1 MPLQLT
7 EWHRAFRQKKEEEMY
22 KKRIIMFL
30 MIVLGALG
38 LISCGKEPE
47 AKEEAVKE
55 TAVYKKIVVLDPA
68 VVEMLYLLNAE
79 DRIAAVAHSQ
89 TTGIWPEDK
98 TKNLP
103 DVGTLAKPSL
113 EKIISF
119 SPDLVVLSIHST
131 GLAKDLE
138 AHGIKTVSFPA
149 NSFDDIFNNFL
160 EVGKLI
166 GKEDEAQK
174 ITAEKKEKLEEI
186 KKSEPL
192 NKKGAF
198 IYSASPMMAFGENSL
213 PGEVL
218 KIYGVENLTD
228 KVKGERPILTPE
240 YVIEENPD
248 FLLVGLGVSSED
260 EIVTA
265 NPQLK
270 DTNAVKNKNIIKV
283 NSQALLRGSPR
294 IVDETMN
301 LYEEIKNL
309 K

>member
-1 MPLQLT
+1 MYYHT
-7 EWHRAFRQKKEEEMY
+7 NYKTNENKEEEMY
-22 KKRIIMFL
+22 KKRILLFF
-30 MIVLGALG
+30 MIILGVLGLT
-38 LISCGKEPE
+38 SCGDKSGTKEE
-47 AKEEAVKE
+47 SAKETV
-55 TAVYKKIVVLDPA
+55 VYKKIVVLDPA

-98 TKNLP
+98 TKDLP

-138 AHGIKTVSFPA
+138 PHGIKTVSFPA

-160 EVGKLI
+160 EVAKLI
-166 GKEDEAQK
+166 GKEEEAQK
-174 ITAEKKEKLEEI
+174 IIAEKRGKLEEL

-198 IYSASPMMAFGENSL
+198 IYSTSPMMAFSDKSL

-218 KIYGVENLTD
+218 KLYGVENLTD
-228 KVKGERPILTPE
+228 KVSGDKPILSPE
-240 YVIEENPD
+240 YIIEENPD
-248 FLLVGLGVSSED
+248 FLLVGLGINNED

-270 DTNAVKNKNIIKV
+270 DINAVKNKNIIKV

-301 LYEEIKNL
+301 LYEEIKNI

>member
-1 MPLQLT
+1 
-7 EWHRAFRQKKEEEMY
+7 MY
-22 KKRIIMFL
+22 KKRMIMFL

-47 AKEEAVKE
+47 AKEEAAKE
-55 TAVYKKIVVLDPA
+55 TVVYKKIIVLDPA

-98 TKNLP
+98 TKDLP

-166 GKEDEAQK
+166 GKENEAQK

>member
-1 MPLQLT
+1 
-7 EWHRAFRQKKEEEMY
+7 MY

-98 TKNLP
+98 TKDLP

-166 GKEDEAQK
+166 GKENEAQK

-186 KKSEPL
+186 KKSEQL

>member
-1 MPLQLT
+1 
-7 EWHRAFRQKKEEEMY
+7 MY
-22 KKRIIMFL
+22 KKRIIMFF
-30 MIVLGALG
+30 MIVLGTLS

-47 AKEEAVKE
+47 AKKEAVKE
-55 TAVYKKIVVLDPA
+55 TTVYKKIVVLDPA

-98 TKNLP
+98 TKDLP

-166 GKEDEAQK
+166 GKENEAQK

>member
-30 MIVLGALG
+30 MIVLGALV

-98 TKNLP
+98 TKDLP

-166 GKEDEAQK
+166 GKENEAQK

>member
-1 MPLQLT
+1 
-7 EWHRAFRQKKEEEMY
+7 MY

-47 AKEEAVKE
+47 AKEGAVKE

-98 TKNLP
+98 TKDLP

-160 EVGKLI
+160 EVGKLM

>member
-1 MPLQLT
+1 
-7 EWHRAFRQKKEEEMY
+7 MY

-38 LISCGKEPE
+38 LISCGKELE
-47 AKEEAVKE
+47 AEEAVKE

-98 TKNLP
+98 TKDLP

>member
-1 MPLQLT
+1 
-7 EWHRAFRQKKEEEMY
+7 MY

-38 LISCGKEPE
+38 LISCGKEP
-47 AKEEAVKE
+47 AVKEEAVKE
-55 TAVYKKIVVLDPA
+55 TGVYKKIVVLDPA

-79 DRIAAVAHSQ
+79 DRITAVAHSQ

-98 TKNLP
+98 TKDLP

-160 EVGKLI
+160 EVGKLT
-166 GKEDEAQK
+166 GKEEEAQK

-198 IYSASPMMAFGENSL
+198 IYSASPMMAFGDNSL

-228 KVKGERPILTPE
+228 KVSGERPILTPE
-240 YVIEENPD
+240 YIIEENPD
-248 FLLVGLGVSSED
+248 FLLVGLGVTSED
-260 EIVTA
+260 EIITA

-270 DTNAVKNKNIIKV
+270 GTNAVKNKNIIKV